1 MVTVLAM
8 WLKKLGVLAKKK
20 LFADMHRMTCGWSGS
35 ADFPA
40 IVPDTQQ
47 TNNDSLGLTFSMRSR
62 KKMAWMD
69 FIHRSRR

>member
-8 WLKKLGVLAKKK
+8 WLKRLGEAVKKK
-20 LFADMHRMTCGWSGS
+20 TFADMHRMTCGWSGS

-40 IVPDTQQ
+40 IASENQQ
-47 TNNDSLGLTFSMRSR
+47 SSNDSAGLTFSGRSR
-62 KKMAWMD
+62 KRMAWMG

>member
-40 IVPDTQQ
+40 ISSESQQ
-47 TNNDSLGLTFSMRSR
+47 SSIDSAGLTFSGRSR
-62 KKMAWMD
+62 KKMAWMG

>member
-40 IVPDTQQ
+40 IASESQQ
-47 TNNDSLGLTFSMRSR
+47 SNIDSAGLTFSGRSR
-62 KKMAWMD
+62 KKMAWMG